1 MKNDLKKKAQEL
13 RKKGYSIKELKEI
26 LKVSKSSISVWVKDV
41 RLSSTAQAR
50 LVNNYT
56 KGQLASQKTIK
67 EKTHQKNIEAEIF
80 ALDKLK
86 KLKLSFDFS
95 LLLCTMIYECE
106 GSKSIKDSVTFT
118 NSDPNL
124 IKTFLFTFRESF
136 KLEEKKFRVLMYLH
150 GYHNEAKQK
159 KFWSHI
165 TKIPTSQFQKTFN
178 KKNSN
183 IHNKEGYQGCIQVR
197 YRDVFIGRQIH
208 AVAKNFME
216 RYK

>member
-1 MKNDLKKKAQEL
+1 MKNDL
-13 RKKGYSIKELKEI
+13 RIKGYSINELKEI
-26 LKVSKSSISVWVKDV
+26 LNVSKSSISTWVKDV
-41 RLSSTAQAR
+41 KLSSSAQAR
-50 LVNNYT
+50 LMNNYT

-67 EKTHQKNIEAEIF
+67 ENTHKKNLEAEGF
-80 ALDKLK
+80 ALNKLK
-86 KLKLSFDFS
+86 NLKLSDEFS

-124 IKTFLFTFRESF
+124 IRTFLFLFRESF
-136 KLEEKKFRVLMYLH
+136 KLEEKKFRILMYLH
-150 GYHNEAKQK
+150 GYHNENRQK
-159 KFWSHI
+159 KFWSEI
-165 TKIPTSQFQKTFN
+165 TRVPMNQFQKTFN

-197 YRDVFIGRQIH
+197 YRDVIIGRQIQ
-208 AVAKNFME
+208 AVAKKFME